1 MVLHER
7 SNNTVFF
14 AEHLQFQ
21 EKLTFTDA
29 LWINCSKLELKK
41 KQNQDTMHFEI
52 VSYRVLHER
61 TNIAAS
67 FAEHLTFQEK
77 LTFTHA
83 LWIGCSKLK

>member
-1 MVLHER
+1 
-7 SNNTVFF
+7 
-14 AEHLQFQ
+14 
-21 EKLTFTDA
+21 
-29 LWINCSKLELKK
+29 
-41 KQNQDTMHFEI
+41 MHFEI

-77 LTFTHA
+77 LTFTHV